1 MNRVCVFLVLTIS
14 QSALSKKNIRFSA
27 EGRIVLPPF
36 IPLGKGFFHLFQKR
50 IMFFEKHLSNKPLM
64 MGLCCGGCDERS
76 LYTQGPL

>member
-1 MNRVCVFLVLTIS
+1 MCVSSINNLTERP
-14 QSALSKKNIRFSA
+14 LEKNIRFSA

-64 MGLCCGGCDERS
+64 MGLCCDGCDERS